1 VALSEEFSADPSK
14 RLQWGAF
21 VKRGRLKISE
31 PELARVIEALR
42 AFLGPAVE
50 AAGRG
55 DDLNTDPMAR

>member
-50 AAGRG
+50 AA
-55 DDLNTDPMAR
+55 DARWQKSGPWR